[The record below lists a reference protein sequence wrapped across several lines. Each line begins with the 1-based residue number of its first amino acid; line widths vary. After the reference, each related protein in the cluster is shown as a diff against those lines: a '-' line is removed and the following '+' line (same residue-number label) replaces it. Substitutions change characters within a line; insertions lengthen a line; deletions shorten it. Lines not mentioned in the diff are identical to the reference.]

1 MSEPIKDA
9 KGIIKRDAQGQPMR
23 YTDNATTSDGT
34 TQYSQEAFELAVNEA
49 KDIAGLAL
57 GDFTRQMKPRY
68 FTPPLLSVLTKF
80 KQYSVL
86 ASYAIIRNAQL
97 GLIKPFS
104 TKELDVLRAQLEDQ
118 YKDAVDK
125 DVIIKQQMEE
135 VQAQQ
140 KEVAKEAR
148 RRLAG
153 ILGMTYLFG
162 GYAAMPFFSLLTP
175 ILVGMLAGDD
185 DDDDEFFNW
194 ENWFKNY
201 MESEFGGYV
210 GSMLQKFGVEEG
222 TARKAGRKVGETL
235 LYGPS
240 STVTGGALSDRV
252 SLDLKNLWYRDG
264 RYSPDTRESVVE
276 TVIANAGPV
285 VGLTVNAMEAWDMAQ
300 KGQVGRAFERMAPAL
315 FAKPVT
321 AARMAT
327 EGGKTKGGDTLVDE
341 FTTAEIAIQ
350 AVGLQPLRLSQAQ
363 KASIETVQKA
373 QKITNKHD
381 SLMNRLWMERDNGD
395 AFNDTLEEAIKFSEQ
410 HPGYAITAK
419 KIKESFEKRAKDS
432 AMASVYGARI
442 PKQLRGEL
450 MDMPDYGKE

>member
-1 MSEPIKDA
+1 
-9 KGIIKRDAQGQPMR
+9 MR

-34 TQYSQEAFELAVNEA
+34 TKYSQEALELAINEA

-57 GDFTRQMKPRY
+57 GDFTRQMKPRF
-68 FTPPLLSVLTKF
+68 FTPPLMSVLTKF
-80 KQYSVL
+80 KQYSVM
-86 ASYAIIRNAQL
+86 ASYALIRNAHL

-104 TKELDVLRAQLEDQ
+104 TKELDALRQELEEH
-118 YKDAVDK
+118 YKTAVDK
-125 DVIIKQQMEE
+125 DAIIEQQMEE
-135 VQAQQ
+135 AQTQQ
-140 KEVAKEAR
+140 KEIAKEAR

-175 ILVGMLAGDD
+175 ILVAMLAGDD

-222 TARKAGRKVGETL
+222 TAKKAGRKVGETL
-235 LYGPS
+235 VYGPG

-264 RYSPDTRESVVE
+264 RYSPDTRESVIE
-276 TVIANAGPV
+276 GIIANAGPV

-300 KGQVGRAFERMAPAL
+300 KGQVGRAFEKMAPAL
-315 FAKPVT
+315 VAKPVT
-321 AARMAT
+321 AVRLAT

-341 FTTAEIAIQ
+341 FTTAELAIQ
-350 AVGLQPLRLSQAQ
+350 AVGLQPLRLAQAQ

-381 SLMNRLWMERDNGD
+381 SIMNRLWMERENPDT
-395 AFNDTLEEAIKFSEQ
+395 FNELLEEAVEFSIQ
-410 HPGYAITAK
+410 HPGYAISAK
-419 KIKESFEKRAKDS
+419 KIQESFEKRAKDS
-432 AMASVYGARI
+432 AIANRFGARI
-442 PKQLRGEL
+442 PKPLRSEL
-450 MDMPDYGKE
+450 SDMPEYGQE

>member
-1 MSEPIKDA
+1 LDEEQINISLTNDVLNIGEGPTAAYTGTYNAVKRGISALFHQSERLNREVTLLSVVELAYEKIMSEPIKDA
-9 KGIIKRDAQGQPMR
+9 KGIIKRDEQGQPMR

-140 KEVAKEAR
+140 KEIAKEAR

-175 ILVGMLAGDD
+175 ILV
-185 DDDDEFFNW
+185 FF
-194 ENWFKNY
+194 
-201 MESEFGGYV
+201 
-210 GSMLQKFGVEEG
+210 
-222 TARKAGRKVGETL
+222 
-235 LYGPS
+235 
-240 STVTGGALSDRV
+240 
-252 SLDLKNLWYRDG
+252 
-264 RYSPDTRESVVE
+264 
-276 TVIANAGPV
+276 
-285 VGLTVNAMEAWDMAQ
+285 
-300 KGQVGRAFERMAPAL
+300 
-315 FAKPVT
+315 
-321 AARMAT
+321 
-327 EGGKTKGGDTLVDE
+327 
-341 FTTAEIAIQ
+341 
-350 AVGLQPLRLSQAQ
+350 
-363 KASIETVQKA
+363 
-373 QKITNKHD
+373 
-381 SLMNRLWMERDNGD
+381 
-395 AFNDTLEEAIKFSEQ
+395 
-410 HPGYAITAK
+410 
-419 KIKESFEKRAKDS
+419 
-432 AMASVYGARI
+432 
-442 PKQLRGEL
+442 
-450 MDMPDYGKE
+450 

>member
-1 MSEPIKDA
+1 
-9 KGIIKRDAQGQPMR
+9 MR

-140 KEVAKEAR
+140 KEIAKEAR

-201 MESEFGGYV
+201 MESEFGDNLRHPEAMFEARQPQQQNYIASSGIGSQHSSPGNHDAIGYTNENA
-210 GSMLQKFGVEEG
+210 Q
-222 TARKAGRKVGETL
+222 
-235 LYGPS
+235 
-240 STVTGGALSDRV
+240 
-252 SLDLKNLWYRDG
+252 
-264 RYSPDTRESVVE
+264 
-276 TVIANAGPV
+276 NAGEFMN
-285 VGLTVNAMEAWDMAQ
+285 GIY
-300 KGQVGRAFERMAPAL
+300 AF
-315 FAKPVT
+315 
-321 AARMAT
+321 
-327 EGGKTKGGDTLVDE
+327 
-341 FTTAEIAIQ
+341 
-350 AVGLQPLRLSQAQ
+350 
-363 KASIETVQKA
+363 
-373 QKITNKHD
+373 
-381 SLMNRLWMERDNGD
+381 DN
-395 AFNDTLEEAIKFSEQ
+395 
-410 HPGYAITAK
+410 
-419 KIKESFEKRAKDS
+419 SFEGS
-432 AMASVYGARI
+432 AYSA
-442 PKQLRGEL
+442 L
-450 MDMPDYGKE
+450 